1 VGKRVPGWAF
11 LSMGLVIAATQGLL
25 IRLLLVSFSG
35 NELSIG
41 LILGSWML
49 AEALGS
55 NLGGRFARKLKDPHK
70 SFVVLQVLFA
80 FTLPLV
86 VAACY
91 LVRRL
96 AGAAPGEGLGF
107 APILWTSLILVSPV
121 SAVHG
126 AMFSVGS
133 ATYGQVATRDR
144 AIVGRLYVYEALG
157 AMSGGAILTFLFV
170 PRFNPVQTGL
180 LLALLGLA
188 TALLLLW
195 PAMGMAHRL
204 RWLAITGL
212 TCGVCLYLLLSPQAL
227 ALHRSLIQRRWGG
240 VYHVVYERDSPYGNV
255 AVTQLLGQY
264 TFLANGAPILT
275 TPFPDI
281 ATVEETVHLPLLF
294 HPDPRRILVVGGG
307 LGGVLNELLKYPV
320 ERLDYAELDPLLIQV
335 VRAFPTEL
343 TSQELQDPR
352 LFVHSVDGR
361 LLLNQLVRGLEA
373 DAPRYD
379 IVLVNLPYPSTLE
392 LNRFYSEEFF
402 QLLRRVLDERGL
414 AVFPLPGSLSY
425 LGPGMRDLNLMLR
438 NGLLAIFANVH
449 PIPGDTTLWLASPS
463 LPLASTS
470 LPDIVAAWQQRALDS
485 RFITAGHLQVR
496 FDPRRLAWFQ
506 DALQTEGRIHSNHD
520 LHPAGVLYG
529 LAYWSEMF
537 APATNR
543 FLTRASQIA
552 LWQWGLLPVLLTL
565 IAALMRR
572 GARRWRGSAVPVIV
586 ATTGFAGMV
595 CDLMIV
601 FGFQA
606 LYGYVYQHVGLIIA
620 AFMAGLALGGWSTS
634 RPRLEDG
641 ATLSSQRPAL
651 LPAGLGGALVA
662 RDRRR
667 ALILSEAFLI
677 VYWLILPLL
686 LTALSSLTTTGVVA
700 AVLLLLNT
708 LGGWLVGLQFP
719 LSSELH
725 LAARGEPGYTAGVL
739 YAADLAGA
747 FLGAIAI
754 GIALL
759 PVLGTTGTC
768 LFVVILKVCSLVL
781 FLTGPNS
788 QTSQTPAIG

>member
-1 VGKRVPGWAF
+1 MGKRAPGWAF
-11 LSMGLVIAATQGLL
+11 VSMGFVIAATQGLF

-55 NLGGRFARKLKDPHK
+55 NLGGRFAHRFRDALK
-70 SFVVLQVLFA
+70 SFILLQAVFA
-80 FTLPLV
+80 ITLPLV
-86 VAACY
+86 VGACY

-96 AGAAPGEGLGF
+96 AGAAPGEALGF
-107 APILWTSLILVSPV
+107 VAMLWTSLLLLSPV

-133 ATYGQVATRDR
+133 ATYGQAATQDH

-157 AMSGGAILTFLFV
+157 AMCGGVILTFVFIPHL
-170 PRFNPVQTGL
+170 NPVQLGL

-188 TALLLLW
+188 TALLILW
-195 PAMGMAHRL
+195 PATHLGRRM
-204 RWLAITGL
+204 RWLTITGL
-212 TCGVCLYLLLSPQAL
+212 ASGVCLFLLLSPWAL
-227 ALHRSLIQRRWGG
+227 ALHRSLVQLRWGG

-255 AVTQLLGQY
+255 AATQLLGQY

-275 TPFPDI
+275 TPLPDI
-281 ATVEETVHLPLLF
+281 VTVEETVHLPLLF

-307 LGGVLNELLKYPV
+307 LGGVLNELLKYPIESV
-320 ERLDYAELDPLLIQV
+320 DYAELDPLVIQV

-343 TSQELQDPR
+343 TTQELRDPR
-352 LFVHSVDGR
+352 LHVHSVDGR
-361 LLLNQLVRGLEA
+361 LLLNQMVRQEKA
-373 DAPRYD
+373 DARRYD
-379 IVLVNLPYPSTLE
+379 VVLVNLPYPSTLE
-392 LNRFYSEEFF
+392 FNRFYTEEFF
-402 QLLRRVLDERGL
+402 QLLQHVLDERGL

-425 LGPGMRDLNLMLR
+425 LGPGMRELNLMLR
-438 NGLLAIFANVH
+438 NGLQAVFPNVS

-463 LPLASTS
+463 LSLASTTS
-470 LPDIVAAWQQRALDS
+470 QELVATWQQRALAT
-485 RFITAGHLQVR
+485 RFITEGHLRVR
-496 FDPRRLAWFQ
+496 FDPQRLAWFQ
-506 DALQTEGRIHSNHD
+506 GALQTERQIHSNHD

-537 APATNR
+537 APTTHR
-543 FLTRASQIA
+543 LLTSASQIT
-552 LWQWGLLPVLLTL
+552 LWQWGLLPGLLTL
-565 IAALMRR
+565 IAGLIRR
-572 GARRWRGSAVPVIV
+572 GSPRWRGIAVPVIV

-601 FGFQA
+601 FIFQA

-620 AFMAGLALGGWSTS
+620 AFMAGLALGGWSVT
-634 RPRLEDG
+634 RR
-641 ATLSSQRPAL
+641 
-651 LPAGLGGALVA
+651 ALVA
-662 RDRRR
+662 RDRRQ
-667 ALILSEAFLI
+667 ALIRSEVMLI
-677 VYWLILPLL
+677 AYWLILPLL
-686 LTALSSLTTTGVVA
+686 LTALSSSTTTWVVA
-700 AVLLLLNT
+700 PVLLLLNT

-719 LSSELH
+719 LSSQLH
-725 LAARGEPGYTAGVL
+725 LAVRGEPGYTAGVL

-747 FLGAIAI
+747 FLGAIAV

-768 LFVVILKVCSLVL
+768 LFVVSLKVCSLVL
-781 FLTGPNS
+781 FLTGSNP
-788 QTSQTPAIG
+788 